1 MPEFKIDYKQ
11 IILRVAVFLAMLISS
26 AVSTFQSFNLLLTAD
41 YGIDMTSLY
50 STIRWFMPPI
60 MAIFY
65 YFLYRIYIN
74 ILRTTLNSKMGVFDR
89 AINTDAVRAI
99 VDPYM
104 IALTLYITLV
114 NVLFMFFPLYENVL
128 KTFLKVVG
136 VGLVIYGVYERL
148 NKNLEKIFRPVIFW
162 GMQLPMILLVIL
174 V

>member
-26 AVSTFQSFNLLLTAD
+26 AVSTFQSFKLLLTAD
-41 YGIDMTSLY
+41 YGIDMASLY

-104 IALTLYITLV
+104 IALTLYITFV

-148 NKNLEKIFRPVIFW
+148 NKNLEKIFRPVVFW